1 MVFVVVTLLVLLL
14 EAALSG
20 SVVVEISQPKTLGL
34 TAVVVV
40 VLPVHLLRY
49 CNCRC
54 RFLPRPS
61 GAVGAATTV
70 RNHSIKNRQAPSQ
83 IDHTVH
89 TITPSP
95 HPPTAVGKADSGV
108 RAPGPDDTPGG
119 AEAGARALR
128 HQASCPSSAPAAQV
142 HIGAGQE
149 EAARAAGG
157 PPQGARPDVAAG
169 AVCVFCGWKVRAMR
183 SKIVSEHDA

>member
-1 MVFVVVTLLVLLL
+1 MY
-14 EAALSG
+14 
-20 SVVVEISQPKTLGL
+20 I
-34 TAVVVV
+34 
-40 VLPVHLLRY
+40 PVHLLRCCY
-49 CNCRC
+49 CRC
-54 RFLPRPS
+54 RSLPRPS
-61 GAVGAATTV
+61 DAVGAATTV
-70 RNHSIKNRQAPSQ
+70 GNHSNKTRQAPSQ
-83 IDHTVH
+83 RDHNVH

-128 HQASCPSSAPAAQV
+128 HQASCPPSAPAAQV
-142 HIGAGQE
+142 HVGAGQE

-169 AVCVFCGWKVRAMR
+169 AVCVLRRWKVRAMR
-183 SKIVSEHDA
+183 GKIVSEHNA